1 MGSLRNPVGPLPSS
15 IYWRRRVVIVS
26 VVSVLALLGTWIVV
40 SGGGGGKND
49 AGGSNGKNPASTITP
64 GPSSSG
70 PAISQHPG
78 GRDESGG
85 AGAGDGGSGGDAG
98 SAGAGGAGSSGDGD
112 DGGRGGGAG
121 SAGSGA
127 GDVGAGDVLP
137 ASVSLPDCPSGSLSL
152 SLHSVHNSYS
162 PDQAPTFE
170 LGVKNSSS
178 RDCKVD
184 LGPKKAVLTITPAD
198 GDDALWS
205 SSDCP
210 EDPAGLVFRVAAGQ
224 SITYTV
230 KWDRK
235 SSAPHCG
242 RPPVSG
248 LAKPGTYLLEA
259 KAPGATK
266 TQTSFVLSAD

>member
-85 AGAGDGGSGGDAG
+85 AGAGDGGSGDAG